1 MLESNNSA
9 AGPDNM
15 ELVVATNGTP
25 ESPPESSKANGGK
38 QSKKSLDERKTPTS

>member
-25 ESPPESSKANGGK
+25 ESPPQSSKANGK